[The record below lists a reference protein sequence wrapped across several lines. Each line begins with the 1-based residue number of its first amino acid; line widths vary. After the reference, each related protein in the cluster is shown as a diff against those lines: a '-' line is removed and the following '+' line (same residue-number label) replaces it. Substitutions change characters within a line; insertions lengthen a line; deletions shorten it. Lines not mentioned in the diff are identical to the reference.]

1 MRWDDCGT
9 FSILLVVSGSFSCYG
24 DVITAYPPNVSN
36 GKLYSFSLSAAYVEE
51 EVAMQDRG
59 YLRSD
64 FFL

>member
-1 MRWDDCGT
+1 VVA
-9 FSILLVVSGSFSCYG
+9 FLVYG
-24 DVITAYPPNVSN
+24 DVIIAYPPNVSN